1 MFNIQLLKIIKKK
14 FFKEWT
20 LLEEKEELIKR
31 FEKIEF
37 QNIDLHNEMNCFNSN
52 DIWSIFEY
60 NSGNDEV
67 FRELLNL
74 KSEKEYEKEISLKN
88 IDSIL
93 ASKSNSIN
101 YKSIFEFGFANNI
114 SYEDAYD
121 GLKNEAE
128 KRGFRFYKY
137 EWNGRLSWN
146 NNGTSHRVS
155 SFICHLYSRN
165 EDYKVNGTI
174 IEVYFEKEK
183 LDVFFNKYELFLMND
198 NSVPEVFSLL
208 KASSNNQIKIKIANT
223 KIDELKILIIMKD
236 TVMNDNI
243 IINEL
248 KKAKD
253 SKVLNIEEF
262 LYFRVKKD

>member
-52 DIWSIFEY
+52 NIWSIYEY

-121 GLKNEAE
+121 GLK
-128 KRGFRFYKY
+128 
-137 EWNGRLSWN
+137 
-146 NNGTSHRVS
+146 
-155 SFICHLYSRN
+155 
-165 EDYKVNGTI
+165 
-174 IEVYFEKEK
+174 
-183 LDVFFNKYELFLMND
+183 
-198 NSVPEVFSLL
+198 
-208 KASSNNQIKIKIANT
+208 
-223 KIDELKILIIMKD
+223 MK
-236 TVMNDNI
+236 
-243 IINEL
+243 L
-248 KKAKD
+248 KKGD
-253 SKVLNIEEF
+253 FDFISMNGMVGLIWIN
-262 LYFRVKKD
+262 